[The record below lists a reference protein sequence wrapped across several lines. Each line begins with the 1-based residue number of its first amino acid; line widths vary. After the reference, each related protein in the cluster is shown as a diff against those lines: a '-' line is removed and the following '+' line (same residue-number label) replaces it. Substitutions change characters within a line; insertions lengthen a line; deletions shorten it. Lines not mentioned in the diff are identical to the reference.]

1 MEIIEAWIK
10 DLQNILRGE
19 TVTARDV
26 RVGVFYTGVQ
36 LLTGHVGVAFTPR
49 GLTDTV
55 CCPKSA
61 SAAPPAGR
69 MAGRDAW
76 SLAQFARSPVAL
88 RRAVGVAALNAL
100 SAIAL
105 DRREVPGA
113 RVLSGVDALE
123 AAAVKPTDAVAMVGA
138 FVPFI
143 KALKGKVASLTV
155 IDKHAEALKADE
167 KRLWCPPEVAAKI
180 LSRADVVIITGSTLV
195 EGGTDNVLAAA
206 RGARRIVMAGPTAS
220 PWPPT
225 FFARGVDV
233 LGGIRVLDGAKL
245 MEIVGQG
252 GSGYFFGRE
261 AEKICVMRAA
271 ASKSVRGHKR
281 AMGRRLKSGQ
291 LRGQHP
297 RM

>member
-10 DLQNILRGE
+10 DLQKILRGE
-19 TVTARDV
+19 TVTVRDV
-26 RVGVFYTGVQ
+26 RVGVFYTGMQ
-36 LLTGHVGVAFTPR
+36 LITGHVGVAFTPR

-69 MAGRDAW
+69 MAGQEAW
-76 SLAQFARSPVAL
+76 SLAKYARSPVAL
-88 RRAVGVAALNAL
+88 RRAVGVATLNAL
-100 SAIAL
+100 SALAL
-105 DRREVPGA
+105 DRHEVPGA
-113 RVLSGVDALE
+113 RVLPGVDALE

-143 KALKGKVASLTV
+143 KTLKGHVASLRV

-167 KRLWCPPEVAAKI
+167 KALWCAPERAAEV
-180 LSRADVVIITGSTLV
+180 LSQADVVIMTGSTLV
-195 EGGTDNVLAAA
+195 EGGTDSVLAAA

-233 LGGIRVLDGAKL
+233 LGGIRVLNGPKL
-245 MEIVGQG
+245 LEIAGQG

-261 AEKICVMRAA
+261 AEKICVVRAA
-271 ASKSVRGHKR
+271 VSERGRGRKR
-281 AMGRRLKSGQ
+281 AIARRPKSGQ
-291 LRGQHP
+291 LRGKHP
-297 RM
+297 GM